1 MKQHTKHSIKH
12 FSTYLFVV
20 TISMFFCGSSAF
32 AQGRSAGHGS
42 AGSSHGNGNLSGM
55 TGTSKSSASSP
66 KTPGDLLQQNT
77 NLSTKLQP
85 LLPSTL
91 TVQDASAGFK
101 NLGQFVS
108 AVHVSH
114 NLGIPFDTL
123 KCTELGGN
131 FCTPTTTAKGMSLG
145 KAISTLKPDVDA
157 GKEADKATKQ
167 AHDDMSTPKT

>member
-1 MKQHTKHSIKH
+1 MKHHTKHLG
-12 FSTYLFVV
+12 TYFLVV
-20 TISMFFCGSSAF
+20 AIAMFFSGASAF

-55 TGTSKSSASSP
+55 TGASKSSASGP

-77 NLSTKLQP
+77 NLSAKLQP
-85 LLPSTL
+85 LLPSAT
-91 TVQDASAGFK
+91 TVADASAGFK

-114 NLGIPFDTL
+114 NLGIPFDAL
-123 KCTELGGN
+123 KCTELGGG
-131 FCTPTTTAKGMSLG
+131 FCTPITTAKGMSLG

-157 GKEADKATKQ
+157 SKEAGIATKQ
-167 AHDDMSTPKT
+167 AHGDMSAPKN